1 MIQRQKTCSCQQSLQ
16 QERHPLLEQHPVLV
30 SLFLVSSAIFLMIA
44 SFFAGSLFPTFTFI
58 GTSATFLYRLLAS
71 VLGICGVL
79 TSIVSAIEHFDHP
92 STSAALFLHAK
103 EHCYDSN

>member
-1 MIQRQKTCSCQQSLQ
+1 MIQSQHTCSRQHSLQ

-30 SLFLVSSAIFLMIA
+30 SFFLVGSAIFLMIA
-44 SFFAGSLFPTFTFI
+44 SFFVGSVFPTFTLI
-58 GTSATFLYRLLAS
+58 GTSATFLYRLLAG

-79 TSIVSAIEHFDHP
+79 TSVISAIEHLDQL

-103 EHCYDSN
+103 EHCYDRN